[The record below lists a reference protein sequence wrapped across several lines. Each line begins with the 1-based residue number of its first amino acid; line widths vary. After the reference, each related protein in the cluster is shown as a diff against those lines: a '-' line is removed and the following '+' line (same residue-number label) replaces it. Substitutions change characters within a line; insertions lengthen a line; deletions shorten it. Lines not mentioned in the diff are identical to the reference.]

1 MRIILLRSTAVMPDP
16 PVEKMA
22 STLIT
27 LGHEVKILAWDRD
40 NIYRERTSR
49 KRLTNGEVDIIHF
62 GIPAEYSGGLKN
74 LKALALFEL
83 RILRWLMRHHNEY
96 DAIHAFDFDTGF
108 AAMPCCRIFRK
119 KLIYHVLD
127 YYIEGHIL
135 SCKMLNPIIEFFEI
149 RVINAA
155 DATIICTEKRKQQI
169 SKALPRKL
177 YVIHN
182 TPEATIEPDNSF
194 QLHGEHNKTKVAYVG
209 VLSRMRLLK
218 ETVEAIAQMDS
229 VEMHIGGFGEYEG
242 WIQEAANRFGNIF
255 FYGRLQYGQTLA
267 LERQCDIMVAVYDPS
282 IRNHQYAAPNKFY
295 ESLMLGKPIIMAQN
309 TGYDEVIRSKDLGI
323 LTEYSKDGIVHVIHD
338 LVNRKSDW
346 KTMGERAK
354 RLYDEAYSWRI
365 MQQRIEEIYRDL

>member
-108 AAMPCCRIFRK
+108 AAMPCCRIFKK

-182 TPEATIEPDNSF
+182 TPEAIIEPDNSF

-218 ETVEAIAQMDS
+218 ETVEAIAQMD
-229 VEMHIGGFGEYEG
+229 
-242 WIQEAANRFGNIF
+242 
-255 FYGRLQYGQTLA
+255 
-267 LERQCDIMVAVYDPS
+267 
-282 IRNHQYAAPNKFY
+282 
-295 ESLMLGKPIIMAQN
+295 
-309 TGYDEVIRSKDLGI
+309 
-323 LTEYSKDGIVHVIHD
+323 
-338 LVNRKSDW
+338 
-346 KTMGERAK
+346 
-354 RLYDEAYSWRI
+354 
-365 MQQRIEEIYRDL
+365 